1 MIPAGVFITGGSSG
15 IGLALSK
22 RLARRGIRLYWA
34 SLSAEEIETGRRALL
49 DAYPDAAVEALAVD
63 LAAPEA
69 AQQTALWLS
78 KQGAVDV
85 AVNNAGVGVYGDW
98 RETQLEAEQAMIAL
112 NVGGVH
118 ALSRL
123 LLPQLEARAKETG
136 RRAMLI
142 NIASNS
148 AFTPLP
154 RLAAYAATKAFVRHY
169 TEGLA
174 MELATAGSP
183 VTASVVCPAAV
194 KDTPFKTRAGMDGV
208 LTFQSFTAVTAA
220 EVAADIERVIDT
232 GARFRV
238 SGWRMRIAYQAMKFL
253 PSALVRAV
261 ASREVRRA

>member
-1 MIPAGVFITGGSSG
+1 M
-15 IGLALSK
+15 

-34 SLSAEEIETGRRALL
+34 SLSEDEIDAGRSAVL
-49 DAYPDAAVEALAVD
+49 ATHPDAVIEG
-63 LAAPEA
+63 LAADLSMPDA
-69 AQQTALWLS
+69 PQRTASWLEPR
-78 KQGAVDV
+78 GPLDV
-85 AVNNAGVGVYGDW
+85 VVNNAGIGVYGDW
-98 RETQLEAEQAMIAL
+98 RETRLEAEQAMIAL

-123 LLPQLEARAKETG
+123 LLPRLEARARQTG
-136 RRAMLI
+136 RRTMLI

-174 MELATAGSP
+174 MELAAAGSP
-183 VTASVVCPAAV
+183 VIASVVCPAAV
-194 KDTPFKTRAGMDGV
+194 KDTPFKARAGMDGV
-208 LTFQSFTAVTAA
+208 LTFDSFTAVSAA
-220 EVAADIERVIDT
+220 EVGADIERVIDT